1 VYKEDWNQNYDPFS
15 LSHRFLK
22 IITRLTNH
30 DLNMKLNTISINCTF
45 VKKDY
50 VFRNNFSAMNYSKW
64 NKKRSCRREIAERT
78 PVITAVTIVCYQRT
92 MVAIRINV
100 GLNKMVT

>member
-45 VKKDY
+45 VKKKTT
-50 VFRNNFSAMNYSKW
+50 FFETIFQQWIIPSGTRSAAV
-64 NKKRSCRREIAERT
+64 AE
-78 PVITAVTIVCYQRT
+78 
-92 MVAIRINV
+92 
-100 GLNKMVT
+100 K